1 MFVKPDPLPRI
12 LNKSTGLRQRNS
24 LCQQKLSL
32 RVSTP
37 CLQSPGGSIQIEQVQ
52 KGGGQADR

>member
-1 MFVKPDPLPRI
+1 MFVKPDPLPRR
-12 LNKSTGLRQRNS
+12 LNKSTGQRNS

-37 CLQSPGGSIQIEQVQ
+37 CLQSPGGSIQIVQVQ